1 MEKGQKPR
9 ALVYGVCCTL
19 LFVLAQAAAGALGTV
34 ATTISM
40 MWTALRVPGGS
51 APDPALVLERVLSH
65 GMLFTILG
73 NGLFLAGAL
82 LVASIRHRPLSLKAP
97 RPGSGA
103 CAAAAAAV
111 ACFSAALN
119 IALQLLPGLARLAGN
134 AGVVDAAARSGPWLY
149 LALMLLAAPL
159 TEEVAFRGMILPRLR
174 GAFSAPIAMVLD
186 ALLFALCHMGTGGA
200 LTGLYAFLGGLLF
213 ALAYEKTGSLPFS
226 VLLHALGNLCA
237 FAGLLAAILPQAV
250 LWGLVLLLLPGAALA
265 AWRLARCPS
274 GPGAPAGGPVQ

>member
-1 MEKGQKPR
+1 MEKGLKPR

-19 LFVLAQAAAGALGTV
+19 LFVLAQAATGALGTV

-103 CAAAAAAV
+103 CAAAAAARH
-111 ACFSAALN
+111 AS
-119 IALQLLPGLARLAGN
+119 
-134 AGVVDAAARSGPWLY
+134 
-149 LALMLLAAPL
+149 
-159 TEEVAFRGMILPRLR
+159 PR
-174 GAFSAPIAMVLD
+174 
-186 ALLFALCHMGTGGA
+186 H
-200 LTGLYAFLGGLLF
+200 
-213 ALAYEKTGSLPFS
+213 
-226 VLLHALGNLCA
+226 
-237 FAGLLAAILPQAV
+237 
-250 LWGLVLLLLPGAALA
+250 
-265 AWRLARCPS
+265 
-274 GPGAPAGGPVQ
+274 